1 MKNIT
6 VVILTFN
13 EQIHIERCIES
24 AKRISDTVYV
34 IDSFSS
40 DDTVK
45 IAEACGVKVLFRK
58 FDSHAAQFNW
68 GLTQI
73 ANCDWVVRMDADE
86 YLTKKLQS
94 SIVEAVD
101 KNDTNLAGYSFK
113 RRIFFLGRKIKYGGV
128 FPVEIVR
135 MFRFGAGRV
144 EARLMDEHI
153 VVEGPIGR
161 IEGEIIDDNKS
172 SLTWWIGKHNRYSSL
187 EAYEMYLSRGQLDTV
202 GGYGAATKR
211 RHKLKLLY
219 LSFPVSLRALML
231 FLYRYFVRLGFLDG
245 FYGFLFHFY
254 QGYWYRFLVDSK
266 YTALIEAIDMIDD
279 DLATLISNN
288 LEIPEDIVKS
298 RIESKS
304 ES

>member
-1 MKNIT
+1 MTNIT

-34 IDSFSS
+34 IDSFST

-45 IAEACGVKVLFRK
+45 IAGACGAKVLLRK

-86 YLTKKLQS
+86 YLTEKLQS
-94 SIVEAVD
+94 SIAEAVS
-101 KNDTNLAGYSFK
+101 KNDTSLAGYSFK

-128 FPVEIVR
+128 FPIEIVR

-144 EARLMDEHI
+144 EDRLMDEHI
-153 VVEGPIGR
+153 IVQGSVGR
-161 IEGEIIDDNKS
+161 IEGEIIDDNKN
-172 SLTWWIGKHNRYSSL
+172 SLNWWIGKHNRYSSL
-187 EAYEMYLSRGQLDTV
+187 EAYEMYLSLGELDSF
-202 GGYGAATKR
+202 GGSGAATKR

-219 LSFPVSLRALML
+219 LSCPVSLRALML
-231 FLYRYFVRLGFLDG
+231 FLYRYFVRFGFLDG

-254 QGYWYRFLVDSK
+254 QGFWYRLLVDSK
-266 YTALIEAIDMIDD
+266 YAALIEAINGDD
-279 DLATLISNN
+279 DLSLLIPSN
-288 LEIPEDIVKS
+288 LGIPNDIVKS
-298 RIESKS
+298 RMERKIER
-304 ES
+304 